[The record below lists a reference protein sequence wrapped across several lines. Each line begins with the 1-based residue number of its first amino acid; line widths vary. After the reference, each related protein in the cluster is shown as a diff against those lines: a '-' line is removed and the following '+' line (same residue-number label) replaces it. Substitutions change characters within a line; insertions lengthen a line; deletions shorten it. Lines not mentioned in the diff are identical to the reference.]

1 MQVPVWI
8 EVMSKLAVPSI
19 ALLGA
24 VYTALQYGRAKR
36 CKAGDLAV
44 TLIGQLEKDEELT
57 LACRAIDWGAGP
69 LVVPQRYRAL
79 LERGELSPVD
89 RGEVMK
95 QDPDLMARAVKV
107 GLAIDPETEPGGL
120 VYRYCFDKLFAHLA
134 NIHRLWKADQLKL
147 DDLSELRY
155 WLKRIAVYEYP
166 PPGIAGNQVFQP
178 FLEHEP
184 FGYQGVIELGQ
195 RLGVSGWVKS
205 PVERHL

>member
-1 MQVPVWI
+1 MQMPVWI

-36 CKAGDLAV
+36 WKAGDLAV

-57 LACRAIDWGAGP
+57 LACRAIDWGVGP

-107 GLAIDPETEPGGL
+107 GLAIDPETEPRG
-120 VYRYCFDKLFAHLA
+120 A
-134 NIHRLWKADQLKL
+134 RLSRL
-147 DDLSELRY
+147 LRQT
-155 WLKRIAVYEYP
+155 LRPSRPI
-166 PPGIAGNQVFQP
+166 FTD
-178 FLEHEP
+178 
-184 FGYQGVIELGQ
+184 FG
-195 RLGVSGWVKS
+195 RRTNSSWTT
-205 PVERHL
+205 